1 MADKRISY
9 TDRDFESLRQDL
21 VNYTRQYYPE
31 LIDNFNDASV
41 FSVFMD
47 LNAAIGDNLH
57 YHIDRSIQETVLQ
70 YAQQRSSIFNIA
82 RTYGLKIPGN
92 RPSVALV
99 DFSITVPAFGDQED
113 TRYLGV
119 LRAGSQAIG
128 GGQVFENVEDI
139 DFSSQYNSDGYPNR
153 TKIPNFDSNNN
164 LINYTITKREVV
176 VNGTTKVFKK
186 VITPNE
192 VRPFYEFFLPEK
204 NVLSITSI
212 IQKDGVSYQSTPSY
226 SDFINSPNK
235 WYEVDSL
242 AEPRVF
248 VEDPSKPSDEPGIK
262 VGRYIE
268 TDNKFITEYTPEGFM
283 KVQFGGATVTPDE
296 QLAEFANTGIP
307 LRVQDYQ
314 NNIALGKTVKANTTI
329 FVKYRVGG
337 GLSSNVGVNSITQVG
352 NTNFYVN
359 GPSNNINQNVI
370 NSLNVRNVTA
380 AIGGANQPSI
390 EEARNMV
397 SFNFAAQNRAVTVN
411 DYNALVKRMPG
422 KYGAPAKVAIT
433 EKDNKINIEILSY
446 DESGKL
452 TQQVSNTLKQ
462 NIANYL
468 SNYRMINDYISVNV
482 AKVIDLEYDISVVL
496 ESSENQGQII
506 TRIIDVV
513 NNAMSP
519 AVRDLG
525 ENVYV
530 SELRRDIQNV
540 AGVVSLTS
548 IDVYN
553 KVGGQYSSSE
563 TSQSYSNSS
572 TRQIQLVDDTIF
584 AESSQVYQV
593 RFPEKDI
600 KVRVKNLKTVSF
612 S

>member
-1 MADKRISY
+1 
-9 TDRDFESLRQDL
+9 
-21 VNYTRQYYPE
+21 
-31 LIDNFNDASV
+31 
-41 FSVFMD
+41 
-47 LNAAIGDNLH
+47 
-57 YHIDRSIQETVLQ
+57 
-70 YAQQRSSIFNIA
+70 
-82 RTYGLKIPGN
+82 
-92 RPSVALV
+92 
-99 DFSITVPAFGDQED
+99 
-113 TRYLGV
+113 
-119 LRAGSQAIG
+119 
-128 GGQVFENVEDI
+128 
-139 DFSSQYNSDGYPNR
+139 
-153 TKIPNFDSNNN
+153 
-164 LINYTITKREVV
+164 
-176 VNGTTKVFKK
+176 
-186 VITPNE
+186 
-192 VRPFYEFFLPEK
+192 
-204 NVLSITSI
+204 
-212 IQKDGVSYQSTPSY
+212 
-226 SDFINSPNK
+226 
-235 WYEVDSL
+235 
-242 AEPRVF
+242 
-248 VEDPSKPSDEPGIK
+248 
-262 VGRYIE
+262 
-268 TDNKFITEYTPEGFM
+268 M

-584 AESSQVYQV
+584 AEPSQVYQV

>member
-1 MADKRISY
+1 MAENRISY

-119 LRAGSQAIG
+119 LRAGSQVIG

-139 DFSSQYNSDGYPNR
+139 DFSSQYNSDGFPNR

-204 NVLSITSI
+204 NVLSVTSI
-212 IQKDGVSYQSTPSY
+212 IQKDGVSFQSTPSY
-226 SDFINSPNK
+226 GEFINSTNK

-248 VEDPSKPSDEPGIK
+248 IEDPSKPSDTPGIK
-262 VGRYIE
+262 VGRYVE

-283 KVQFGGATVTPDE
+283 KIQFGGATVTPDE
-296 QLAEFANTGIP
+296 QLDEFANTGIP

-314 NNIALGKTVKANTTI
+314 NNIALGKTVKANTTL
-329 FVKYRVGG
+329 FVRYRVGG
-337 GLSSNVGVNSITQVG
+337 GLSSNVGVNAITQVG

-370 NSLNVRNVTA
+370 NSLSVRNVTA
-380 AIGGANQPSI
+380 SIGGANQPSI

-422 KYGAPAKVAIT
+422 KFGSPAKVSIT

-482 AKVIDLEYDISVVL
+482 AKVIDLEYDISVVI

-513 NNAMSP
+513 NDAMSP

-525 ENVYV
+525 ENVYI
-530 SELRRDIQNV
+530 SEMRKDIQNV
-540 AGVVSLTS
+540 PGVVSLTS
-548 IDVYN
+548 IEALN

-563 TSQSYSNSS
+563 TSQSYSDNL
-572 TRQIQLVDDTIF
+572 TRQIRLVDDTIF
-584 AESSQVYQV
+584 AEPSQIYQV

>member
-1 MADKRISY
+1 
-9 TDRDFESLRQDL
+9 
-21 VNYTRQYYPE
+21 
-31 LIDNFNDASV
+31 
-41 FSVFMD
+41 
-47 LNAAIGDNLH
+47 
-57 YHIDRSIQETVLQ
+57 
-70 YAQQRSSIFNIA
+70 
-82 RTYGLKIPGN
+82 
-92 RPSVALV
+92 
-99 DFSITVPAFGDQED
+99 
-113 TRYLGV
+113 
-119 LRAGSQAIG
+119 
-128 GGQVFENVEDI
+128 
-139 DFSSQYNSDGYPNR
+139 
-153 TKIPNFDSNNN
+153 
-164 LINYTITKREVV
+164 
-176 VNGTTKVFKK
+176 
-186 VITPNE
+186 
-192 VRPFYEFFLPEK
+192 
-204 NVLSITSI
+204 
-212 IQKDGVSYQSTPSY
+212 
-226 SDFINSPNK
+226 
-235 WYEVDSL
+235 
-242 AEPRVF
+242 
-248 VEDPSKPSDEPGIK
+248 
-262 VGRYIE
+262 
-268 TDNKFITEYTPEGFM
+268 
-283 KVQFGGATVTPDE
+283 
-296 QLAEFANTGIP
+296 
-307 LRVQDYQ
+307 
-314 NNIALGKTVKANTTI
+314 
-329 FVKYRVGG
+329 
-337 GLSSNVGVNSITQVG
+337 
-352 NTNFYVN
+352 
-359 GPSNNINQNVI
+359 
-370 NSLNVRNVTA
+370 
-380 AIGGANQPSI
+380 
-390 EEARNMV
+390 MV

-584 AESSQVYQV
+584 AEPSQVYQV

>member
-1 MADKRISY
+1 MAENRISY
-9 TDRDFESLRQDL
+9 TDRDFESLRQEL

-57 YHIDRSIQETVLQ
+57 YHIDRSVQETILQ

-119 LRAGSQAIG
+119 LRAGSQVIG

-139 DFSSQYNSDGYPNR
+139 DFSSQYNSNGFPNR
-153 TKIPNFDSNNN
+153 TKIPNFDSNNT

-204 NVLSITSI
+204 NVLSVTSI
-212 IQKDGVSYQSTPSY
+212 IQKDGVSFQSTPSY
-226 SDFINSPNK
+226 GEFINSTNK

-248 VEDPSKPSDEPGIK
+248 IEDPSKPSDTPGIK
-262 VGRYIE
+262 VGRYVE

-283 KVQFGGATVTPDE
+283 KIQFGGATVTPDE

-314 NNIALGKTVKANTTI
+314 NNIALGKTVKANTTL
-329 FVKYRVGG
+329 FVRYRVGG
-337 GLSSNVGVNSITQVG
+337 GLSSNVGVNAITQVG

-370 NSLNVRNVTA
+370 NSLSVRNVTA
-380 AIGGANQPSI
+380 SIGGANQPSI

-422 KYGAPAKVAIT
+422 KFGSPAKVSIT

-482 AKVIDLEYDISVVL
+482 AKVIDLEYDISVVI

-513 NNAMSP
+513 NNAMLP

-525 ENVYV
+525 ENVYI
-530 SELRRDIQNV
+530 SEMRKDIQNV
-540 AGVVSLTS
+540 PGVVSLTS
-548 IDVYN
+548 IEAFN

-563 TSQSYSNSS
+563 TSQSYSDNL
-572 TRQIQLVDDTIF
+572 TRQIRLVDDTIF
-584 AESSQVYQV
+584 AEPSQIYQV